1 MATRLRNVTVPEF
14 GVPDAIPFVP
24 SLTFS
29 RRCADAYNKAQ
40 CDWLIVYADREH
52 LANMVYLS
60 GFEPRFEESL
70 LLIGSGGRR
79 ILIVGN
85 EGEGYA
91 SVATLPDLE
100 VQVAQSMS
108 LMGQDRSNSPNL
120 ERVLSDAGLKAG
132 QKFGLVGWKYFEAR
146 EWAGASQGFF
156 LPHYLVAIL
165 ARIAGGPNSLV
176 DATAVL
182 MHPTEGLRSQIDADG
197 IALHEWGAS
206 RASSAVWRIVNA
218 TRPGISEFHA
228 VAAMSYAGEVLSAHV
243 MYATGNSTEP
253 VIGMRSPSARIIRLG
268 DGVTTAVGYWGG
280 LSSRAGLVADGDDAF
295 LQVAAAYFEGLVA
308 WYEVA
313 DIGVSGGDI
322 FASVTAALARNGLRS
337 TLNPG
342 HLTGHDEWIH
352 TPVRPGSD
360 ECIASGM
367 PFQVDIIPTPMPA
380 GFALNCEDGIV
391 FADQRLR
398 TDLRTRHP
406 AVFDRIEARRSFMR
420 DELGVALKDSILP
433 LSSTPLCLPPFW
445 MAPQGL
451 LVRA

>member
-1 MATRLRNVTVPEF
+1 MPTKLRNVSVPHF
-14 GVPDAIPFVP
+14 GVPDAIPGIP
-24 SLTFS
+24 SATLA
-29 RRCADAYNKAQ
+29 RRCADAYDKAR

-52 LANMVYLS
+52 LANMAYLS

-91 SVATLPDLE
+91 PVATLPGL
-100 VQVAQSMS
+100 VVRLAQSMS
-108 LMGQDRSNSPNL
+108 LMGQDRSKTPNL
-120 ERVLSDAGLKAG
+120 EHVLREAGLKSG
-132 QKFGLVGWKYFEAR
+132 QMFGLVGWKYLEAG

-156 LPHYLVAIL
+156 LPHYLVTIL
-165 ARIAGGPNSLV
+165 ANIAGDLKSLV

-182 MHPTEGLRSQIDADG
+182 MHPTEGLRSRIDADD
-197 IALHEWGAS
+197 IAFHEWGAA

-218 TRPGISEFHA
+218 TRPGIGEFQA
-228 VAAMSYAGEVLSAHV
+228 VAAMSYAGEALSAHV
-243 MYATGNSTEP
+243 MYASGNSTEP
-253 VIGMRSPSARIIRLG
+253 VIGMRSPSARIIGLG

-295 LQVAAAYFEGLVA
+295 LQLAAGYFDSLVA

-322 FASVTAALARNGLRS
+322 FAAVSVALARSGLRS
-337 TLNPG
+337 ALNPG

-360 ECIASGM
+360 ERIASGM
-367 PFQVDIIPTPMPA
+367 PFQADIIPTPTPA
-380 GFALNCEDGIV
+380 GWALNCEDGIV
-391 FADQRLR
+391 FADQSLR
-398 TDLRTRHP
+398 ADLRARHP
-406 AVFDRIEARRSFMR
+406 AVFDRIEARRAFMR

-445 MAPQGL
+445 MAPQRL
-451 LVRA
+451 LVRG